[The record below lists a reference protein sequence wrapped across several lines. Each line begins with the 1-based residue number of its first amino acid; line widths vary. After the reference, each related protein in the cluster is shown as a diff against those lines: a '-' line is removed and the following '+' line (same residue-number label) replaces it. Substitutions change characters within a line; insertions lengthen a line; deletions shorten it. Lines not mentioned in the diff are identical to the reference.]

1 VIFLKKIFIIIL
13 TLISTLFISNTY
25 ALDNIELHS
34 ANYLIYDMTYD
45 EVVASNNSDKVTAM
59 ASLTKIM
66 TTIVAIENISNLDDY
81 VTFRDYMKED
91 IDSDATLA
99 GLIDGNQYTYR
110 DLLYASMLPSGADA
124 TNTLAYSLCG
134 SVDAFVNL
142 MNEKAKSLGMNN
154 TNYVNV
160 TGLDRD
166 NHYSSI
172 DDIFILLNYSLKN
185 ETFKTVYTTK
195 SYKLTN
201 TLKKSSADADPYEV
215 KSTVTNAASR
225 INVDVSRIL
234 GAKTGYTDNA
244 GQCISFIFNS
254 NGHDYLAITTQAP
267 YVYNGSYNI
276 RDALSIIDYIDNNYN
291 NQILVSK
298 GTSVASIKV
307 NLAKIDS
314 IDVVLSEDVTKYL
327 SNDYDVNKVSINY
340 DGLNE
345 INYNYLNNSKLGVI
359 TVSYDGNVIHEE
371 DVVLDIDLQ
380 FSLIKFI
387 KKYKYILV
395 LMLSCL
401 FLLIILNIMLFMRN
415 KRNNIHC

>member
-1 VIFLKKIFIIIL
+1 
-13 TLISTLFISNTY
+13 
-25 ALDNIELHS
+25 
-34 ANYLIYDMTYD
+34 
-45 EVVASNNSDKVTAM
+45 
-59 ASLTKIM
+59 
-66 TTIVAIENISNLDDY
+66 
-81 VTFRDYMKED
+81 
-91 IDSDATLA
+91 
-99 GLIDGNQYTYR
+99 
-110 DLLYASMLPSGADA
+110 
-124 TNTLAYSLCG
+124 
-134 SVDAFVNL
+134 
-142 MNEKAKSLGMNN
+142 MNN